1 MRLLRET
8 RPSHLIADFAAGG
21 LSKLDLGTALPPI
34 LSSRLNQRA
43 ARMGNKVSCVRAIGT
58 AGRFGLNPGLSSREY
73 SSVAGDLFT
82 YLVALW
88 CLRTVALW
96 CLRTVALLRLRR
108 LGWRRD
114 TNEKIVSWL
123 DSGSPHRLY
132 S

>member
-58 AGRFGLNPGLSSREY
+58 AGRFGLNPGLSSRAY

-82 YLVALW
+82 YL
-88 CLRTVALW
+88 VALW

>member
-43 ARMGNKVSCVRAIGT
+43 ARMGNKVSWVRAIGT
-58 AGRFGLNPGLSSREY
+58 AGRFGLNPGLSSRAY

-88 CLRTVALW
+88 CLR
-96 CLRTVALLRLRR
+96 R
-108 LGWRRD
+108 LGWRRG

>member
-1 MRLLRET
+1 MRLLREI
-8 RPSHLIADFAAGG
+8 RPSHPVADFAAGEFG
-21 LSKLDLGTALPPI
+21 KMDLFTMLSLT

-43 ARMGNKVSCVRAIGT
+43 ARMGNKVSCVHATGT
-58 AGRFGLNPGLSSREY
+58 EGRFGLNSGLSSRGY

-82 YLVALW
+82 YLVALAHGSP
-88 CLRTVALW
+88 CALAQ
-96 CLRTVALLRLRR
+96 V
-108 LGWRRD
+108 GGRRD